1 MHNAVQEN
9 TDIAQWE
16 NGQLMWE
23 ETKYFFSC
31 VSKEAR
37 ENPVGGK
44 IQILMK

>member
-16 NGQLMWE
+16 NGQLMWG

-31 VSKEAR
+31 VSKEALK
-37 ENPVGGK
+37 NPAEGE
-44 IQILMK
+44 IQFLMK